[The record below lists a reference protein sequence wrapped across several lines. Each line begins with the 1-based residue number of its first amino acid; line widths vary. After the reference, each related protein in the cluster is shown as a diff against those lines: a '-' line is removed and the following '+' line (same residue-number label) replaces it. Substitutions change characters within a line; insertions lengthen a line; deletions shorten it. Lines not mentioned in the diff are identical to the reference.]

1 MQKIYTIG
9 CIWVF
14 LFLRLVIDIWAV

>member
-9 CIWVF
+9 CSLVF